1 MKIFVEIYRKY
12 FLCYK
17 KVAFGVWGLIPEKIK
32 SNRWQG
38 WGGHGISRGIEE
50 RENSRGQLKNK
61 WNLNIRRIHKK
72 LIMWNG

>member
-1 MKIFVEIYRKY
+1 MLQESS
-12 FLCYK
+12 
-17 KVAFGVWGLIPEKIK
+17 VWGLGPNSRKNQVK
-32 SNRWQG
+32 QVTG
-38 WGGHGISRGIEE
+38 WGGHGISGGIEE